1 MRTYSEI
8 MDIVK
13 DACRQHLP
21 NSGRD
26 NSKEII
32 EATTKIYIEE
42 LRHRQRTDR
51 PDVYA
56 ILR

>member
-42 LRHRQRTDR
+42 LRYRQRTR
-51 PDVYA
+51 
-56 ILR
+56 